1 MPYVALRPCR
11 FSGKA
16 FFVGEGIPGDIVQP
30 SAAKN
35 LIKASVIAP
44 VSDGEQ
50 DAKTEPSVPERTG
63 ITVSVNTEQGVMHL
77 EITQDGLQSVFDVLT
92 GKVIEAEDI
101 VRSMT
106 DVNALILLDLSD
118 SRRTI
123 REAVKARGRSLSG
136 TEEAGES

>member
-11 FSGKA
+11 FSGRA
-16 FFVGEGIPGDIVQP
+16 FFVGEGIPDDIVQP

-50 DAKTEPSVPERTG
+50 GARTETFVPESTG
-63 ITVSVNTEQGVMHL
+63 ITVSVNTEQGTMHL
-77 EITQDGLQSVFDVLT
+77 EITPDGLQSVFDVLT
-92 GKVIEAEDI
+92 GKVIDAEDI
-101 VRSMT
+101 VRTMT

-118 SRRTI
+118 SRRTV
-123 REAVKARGRSLSG
+123 REIVRARGRSLGG
-136 TEEAGES
+136 TEEVGEP

>member
-11 FSGKA
+11 FSGMA
-16 FFVGEGIPGDIVQP
+16 FFVGEGIPDDIVQP

-50 DAKTEPSVPERTG
+50 GARTETFVPESTG
-63 ITVSVNTEQGVMHL
+63 ITVSVNTEQGTMHL
-77 EITQDGLQSVFDVLT
+77 EITPDGLQSVFDVLT
-92 GKVIEAEDI
+92 GKVIDAEDI
-101 VRSMT
+101 VRTMT

-118 SRRTI
+118 SRRTV
-123 REAVKARGRSLSG
+123 REIVRARGRSLGG
-136 TEEAGES
+136 TEEVGEP